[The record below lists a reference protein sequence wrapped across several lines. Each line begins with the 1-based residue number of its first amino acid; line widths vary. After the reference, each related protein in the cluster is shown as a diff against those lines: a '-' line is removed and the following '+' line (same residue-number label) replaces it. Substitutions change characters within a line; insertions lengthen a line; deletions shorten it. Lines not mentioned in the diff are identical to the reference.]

1 MIKLS
6 KQKTEIEKMKK
17 ELSNY
22 MLPIR
27 DSYYINKINKTLTR
41 LMKNKE
47 RRLKLLN
54 QTRTWEYYYQL
65 YRNKK
70 HYRKT
75 LPHY

>member
-6 KQKTEIEKMKK
+6 KQKTEIEKMEK

-27 DSYYINKINKTLTR
+27 DSHYINKSNKTLTR

-54 QTRTWEYYYQL
+54 QTRNWEQYYQL

>member
-6 KQKTEIEKMKK
+6 KQNTEIEKMEK

-27 DSYYINKINKTLTR
+27 DSHYINKINKTLTR

-47 RRLKLLN
+47 RRLTLLN
-54 QTRTWEYYYQL
+54 QTRNWE
-65 YRNKK
+65 
-70 HYRKT
+70 
-75 LPHY
+75 

>member
-6 KQKTEIEKMKK
+6 KQKTEIEKMEK

-27 DSYYINKINKTLTR
+27 DSHYINKINKTLTR

-54 QTRTWEYYYQL
+54 QTRNWEQYYQL